1 MTDAAREESETG
13 KFSIWVYV
21 KNWITDYFKASDID
35 IDVNKYVSTNVKNL
49 PVDFPSSDNTFLL
62 GELYDELG
70 QKLETAQLNIDGSK
84 NVGVNVKTIT
94 EELPDAATK
103 NNGRYI
109 LHYDGDGLLETIDI
123 VIGGQEWRKILSYTT
138 GRLTGISAW
147 SEMM

>member
-35 IDVNKYVSTNVKNL
+35 IDVNKYVSTNVKN
-49 PVDFPSSDNTFLL
+49 FPADYPDSYSGAQLDLITTLI
-62 GELYDELG
+62 DELVA
-70 QKLETAQLNIDGSK
+70 KNDLNIDYND